1 MSTQDHLITREPCPN
16 CDDCRPDSDGG
27 ESWCRRS
34 PTGDPECDT
43 YTTVRE
49 IEETAGW
56 VAILLRRIGD
66 HELRREI
73 VEMTADGFANALHVQ
88 GCGAEFGCEFF
99 CEACGCPRRVL
110 A

>member
-1 MSTQDHLITREPCPN
+1 MSTQDHLITREPCPS
-16 CDDCRPDSDGG
+16 CDDCRPDSDGC
-27 ESWCRRS
+27 E
-34 PTGDPECDT
+34 TECDT
-43 YTTVRE
+43 YAAVRE

-66 HELRREI
+66 HDLRREI

-88 GCGAEFGCEFF
+88 GHGAEFGCEFF

-110 A
+110 V